1 MRPNGAAQNTTKQH
15 KSEGKQKCPFV
26 KVKVIE
32 GVFSGG
38 RNCPPG
44 REPFDSHQRNTLW
57 ACISCDKAATSRE
70 HLTPALPVVA

>member
-1 MRPNGAAQNTTKQH
+1 MET
-15 KSEGKQKCPFV
+15 EMPFV

-32 GVFSGG
+32 GVFSAG

-44 REPFDSHQRNTLW
+44 REPFDSHQRNMLW

-70 HLTPALPVVA
+70 CVTPALPVVA